1 MSISY
6 RLSTKKWELRVKT
19 AMTTHMQ
26 DRKGGKNISLSCG
39 ERLLFHC
46 CLWVQRN
53 CFLVITPV
61 GPIIGLVAIM
71 LRTDCTK

>member
-1 MSISY
+1 
-6 RLSTKKWELRVKT
+6 
-19 AMTTHMQ
+19 MTTHMQ

-53 CFLVITPV
+53 CFLVITPM

-71 LRTDCTK
+71 LSKN